1 MEPGEKEKAA
11 LIAGIL
17 EDARIEEEKIIKDAE
32 NQAAEK
38 RKYAEQKIESLLKD
52 AEEKAEEQAKIIKRK
67 MLSGV
72 ELEIKRLS
80 MRTQDSIIQDILNRV
95 ETKLNTLIGNEG
107 YRSILTDWIT
117 EAAIGLDAESAN
129 VNATEKERVMIDNEL
144 LTKAS
149 QKAHKL
155 TGKQVALTLS
165 DESPLKIQGV
175 VLTAADGRTAFNNQ
189 IKTRMQRCQRDIRRM
204 IYEAL
209 FTDNRKES
217 L

>member
-17 EDARIEEEKIIKDAE
+17 EDARIEE
-32 NQAAEK
+32 EK